1 MKITAVYTGQGL
13 CDPLSALLKK
23 ELPGLKLTN
32 IIDDSIIADVIAAG
46 GVTKAV
52 TKRLIGYYAVAQEQG
67 ADYILNTC
75 SSVGDVVGIGEKLIS
90 VPIIRIDRPMAETA
104 VKNFSRIAVIA
115 TLPTT
120 LEPTIRLVQSVAAEQ
135 GKQVTVLDGLAK
147 GAYQALV
154 SGRPQ
159 EHDAL
164 IEQAARALADQADCF
179 VLAQGSMMRMQAKLA
194 EVSGKTVLSSPVCC
208 AEYLKTLA

>member
-13 CDPLSALLKK
+13 CEPLCALLKK
-23 ELPGLKLTN
+23 ELPGLELTN
-32 IIDDSIIADVIAAG
+32 IVDDSIIADVIRAG

-52 TKRLIGYYAVAQEQG
+52 TRRLIGYYSVAQERG
-67 ADYILNTC
+67 TDFILNTC
-75 SSVGDVVGIGEKLIS
+75 SSVGEVAELGTRMIS
-90 VPIIRIDRPMAETA
+90 VPILRIDRPMAETA

-135 GKQVTVLDGLAK
+135 NRQVTVLNGLAE

-154 SGRPQ
+154 AGSPQ
-159 EHDAL
+159 EHDRR
-164 IEQAARALADQADCF
+164 IEEAARRLADQADCF
-179 VLAQGSMMRMQAKLA
+179 VLAQGSMMRMQEKLA
-194 EVSGKTVLSSPVCC
+194 QISGKTVLSSPVCC
-208 AEYLKTLA
+208 AEYLKTLL